1 MLVAREKMV
10 DQRSAAN
17 AVLSEAADPVS
28 AKALSAMIAGRDRVI
43 EIYDRGI
50 GELIA
55 GDADHAESRE
65 FSNRSPASAPW
76 RQLR

>member
-28 AKALSAMIAGRDRVI
+28 AKVLSAMIAGRDRVI

-65 FSNRSPASAPW
+65 FSNRSPATAPW